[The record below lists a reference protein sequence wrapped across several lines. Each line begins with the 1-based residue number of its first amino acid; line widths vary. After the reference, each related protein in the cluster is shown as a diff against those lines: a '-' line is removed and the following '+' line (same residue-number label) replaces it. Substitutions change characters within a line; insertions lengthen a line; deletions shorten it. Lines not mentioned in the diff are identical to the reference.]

1 MCVSVCSVCVC
12 VGGIKPKRTGSQLM
26 AIMGESLLGGCLSQ
40 SIILLLLKSCW
51 CCRVGLLLRFQ
62 RRSLGLRHSSGQL
75 SGDVQSL
82 GPLHVRHGAERR
94 HALVCRQ
101 KGARPRVTTETG
113 SVFGKS
119 HHTAENGARQ
129 PTSMQTFWA
138 GGEALIHGWSE

>member
-1 MCVSVCSVCVC
+1 MCACVYRGNKAQKNRVLVNGYNGRISV
-12 VGGIKPKRTGSQLM
+12 R
-26 AIMGESLLGGCLSQ
+26 GCLSQ

-62 RRSLGLRHSSGQL
+62 RRSLGLCHSSGQL

-101 KGARPRVTTETG
+101 KGRGHGLHGLDRKCVQEKP
-113 SVFGKS
+113 
-119 HHTAENGARQ
+119 HTAENGARQ

-138 GGEALIHGWSE
+138 GGEALIHG